1 MPSIRNF
8 AVKIRFLG
16 ANYHGF
22 QRQQNAVTVQEIIE
36 DALFNILG
44 EKTVIFG
51 CSRTDTGVSAKE
63 YVFNFKTENAI
74 TPFKLKGALNHFL
87 PDDIGVLKTAI
98 VPDDFH
104 ARYSTKAKRYVY
116 TVRNTKE
123 KDPFSMGRAFFYG
136 ISHIDAA
143 LLDRCAKA
151 FVGKHDF
158 SAFCSAH
165 DSVKSHVREITHA
178 SVERRGDDVL
188 FTFEADGFLY
198 NMVRI
203 MVGTLLFVSEGKIKE
218 NAISDI
224 IESKDRKRAGMTAG
238 AEGLMLERVIYE
250 QDIFKKEGEEREDGG
265 N

>member
-1 MPSIRNF
+1 MPSERNF

-16 ANYHGF
+16 KNYHGF

-51 CSRTDTGVSAKE
+51 CSRTDTGVSAAE

-87 PDDIGVLKTAI
+87 PEDIAATDTVIA
-98 VPDDFH
+98 PDDFH

-123 KDPFSMGRAFFYG
+123 RDPFAAGRAFFYG
-136 ISHIDAA
+136 ISCIDEKK
-143 LLDRCAKA
+143 LDKCAKT
-151 FVGKHDF
+151 FLGKHDF

-178 SVERRGDDVL
+178 SVERHGDDVL

-203 MVGTLLFVSEGKIKE
+203 MVGTLLFVSEGKIE
-218 NAISDI
+218 EDAIGSI
-224 IESKDRKRAGMTAG
+224 IESKDRKRAGMTAD
-238 AEGLMLERVIYE
+238 AEGLMLDRVIYE
-250 QDIFKKEGEEREDGG
+250 PDIFIR
-265 N
+265 